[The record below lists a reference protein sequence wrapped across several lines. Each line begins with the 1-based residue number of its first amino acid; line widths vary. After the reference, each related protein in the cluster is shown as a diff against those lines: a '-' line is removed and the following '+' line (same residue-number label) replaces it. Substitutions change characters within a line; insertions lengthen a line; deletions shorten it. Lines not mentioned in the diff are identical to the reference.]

1 LQTHYNNPNE
11 IEGLVDDSGVR
22 VYYTDEPR
30 PIEMGVIQLGDPF
43 VDLEGEPVPEGK
55 SSFSFQCPSSC
66 FE

>member
-1 LQTHYNNPNE
+1 LQTHYNNPDE

-22 VYYTDEPR
+22 VYYTNELR
-30 PIEMGVIQLGDPF
+30 PINMGVIQLGDPF
-43 VDLEGEPVPEGK
+43 VTLDGVAVPEGK